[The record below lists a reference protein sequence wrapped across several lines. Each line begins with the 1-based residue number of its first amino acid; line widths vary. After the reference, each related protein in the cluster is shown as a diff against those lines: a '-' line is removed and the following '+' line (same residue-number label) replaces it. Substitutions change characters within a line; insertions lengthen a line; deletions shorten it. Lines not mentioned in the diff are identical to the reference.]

1 MNQSRELRCQI
12 SVHLDTAKVV
22 GKFRQPE
29 CGHGSRNR
37 HKECVTAHRP
47 NLLVLKMDGAETTLL
62 NSTVIVQVFL
72 NDAITCREAT
82 RA

>member
-1 MNQSRELRCQI
+1 MNQSCELRSQSSC
-12 SVHLDTAKVV
+12 LEDTAKVV
-22 GKFRQPE
+22 GKFRQQE
-29 CGHGSRNR
+29 CGHGGWNR
-37 HKECVTAHRP
+37 LKECVTTHLP